1 MTGKPAKPAKPAQA
15 AQAAK
20 PATKPTEAREPAASP
35 KPSHDQI
42 AERAY
47 AIHLEGGGSDE
58 ENWLRAERELTP
70 A

>member
-1 MTGKPAKPAKPAQA
+1 MTEKPAKPAQTT
-15 AQAAK
+15 
-20 PATKPTEAREPAASP
+20 TKPTEAREPAASP

-47 AIHLEGGGSDE
+47 AIHLEEGGSDE